1 MKKLGKKFFEN
12 RDKAMAILQEEAE
25 LNEIV
30 QLVGKDSLSPN
41 DQLTLETAR
50 ILREDFL
57 QQNAFADI
65 DSYSD
70 YGRQLQM
77 LSIILDYDRL
87 CRVLSRR
94 EPPCTLC
101 SASTPV
107 SAWAVQRT
115 CLLTSTKRST
125 SSWLSTWRARSPLS

>member
-1 MKKLGKKFFEN
+1 
-12 RDKAMAILQEEAE
+12 MAILQEEAE

-70 YGRQLQM
+70 YGTVSSRCFPSSWTM
-77 LSIILDYDRL
+77 TG
-87 CRVLSRR
+87 CAGMLSRR

-107 SAWAVQRT
+107 SAWAVQKNVPVDQYEEVYKQLAVDMEGQIATIVGEGR
-115 CLLTSTKRST
+115 LTDD
-125 SSWLSTWRARSPLS
+125 